1 MSFNLPLPAPERWKP
16 PPITTTPVR
25 PRHQVTRSIT
35 ELSTNFPKLHRSHHH
50 HHRHHQSYRD
60 KETTPF
66 STVPDLQVNGEQGT
80 MSEGATPIPSR
91 DVSRRT
97 SVLGVSREDGEK
109 EKEKRVVREGQV
121 AAERE
126 RGAQRAIELR
136 NATLD
141 LNTLSNNTTRRLD
154 MTYYSVLEKLSLL
167 QNTISSMKELA
178 RMSKSLNEEF
188 HDESEGVI
196 ADVTGQ
202 LESFDQFQQ
211 QERRISSLAERVK
224 QGREK
229 INTLAGRVNIV
240 QDRVEGWERANAE
253 WQDRTRKRLKTL
265 WVIMSVV
272 AGVFAVLALVRYAP
286 ARSTIQGIANDT
298 NITTRNLS
306 GKIPDFNQLRN
317 ETWKL
322 KRKSAETLD
331 GLLDKGEER
340 QEDDPRLRLFDE
352 L

>member
-1 MSFNLPLPAPERWKP
+1 MSFNLPLPAPERSKP

-50 HHRHHQSYRD
+50 HHRRHQSYKD
-60 KETTPF
+60 KEATPF
-66 STVPDLQVNGEQGT
+66 SAVPDLQINGEQGV
-80 MSEGATPIPSR
+80 MSEGTTPIPSG

-97 SVLGVSREDGEK
+97 SVLGVSRDDEEK
-109 EKEKRVVREGQV
+109 EKERRVVREGQV

-126 RGAQRAIELR
+126 RGAQRALELR

-154 MTYYSVLEKLSLL
+154 MTYYSVLEKLSFL
-167 QNTISSMKELA
+167 QNTLSSMKELA
-178 RMSKSLNEEF
+178 QMSKNLNEEF
-188 HDESEGVI
+188 HDESEGVV
-196 ADVTGQ
+196 ADVTRH
-202 LESFDQFQQ
+202 LEGFDQFQQ
-211 QERRISSLAERVK
+211 QERRISSLADRVK

-240 QDRVEGWERANAE
+240 RERVEGWERANAE

-265 WVIMSVV
+265 WVIMSVM
-272 AGVFAVLALVRYAP
+272 AGVFAALALVRYAP
-286 ARSTIQGIANDT
+286 ARSMIQDTVNDT
-298 NITTRNLS
+298 NITTKNFS
-306 GKIPDFNQLRN
+306 GKTPDFDQIRN

-322 KRKSAETLD
+322 KRKSTETLD
-331 GLLDKGEER
+331 GLLDKGGVR
-340 QEDDPRLRLFDE
+340 LDDDPRLRLFDE